1 MPGPDYWQNRADY
14 AIRATLDTKA
24 KAIRGTVRIAYTN
37 NSPDT
42 LDVLWLHLEQNLYK
56 ADSRGYMAAG
66 GEPRGTTDGMTL
78 TSAEVAV
85 VKANAG
91 AITPLI
97 RDPPSQLPLPPPLP
111 PGHAAPLPPPYHS
124 STPPNYARRHT

>member
-37 NSPDT
+37 NSPNT

-66 GEPRGTTDGMTL
+66 GEPRGPRSEERRVGKEGVRQ
-78 TSAEVAV
+78 S
-85 VKANAG
+85 
-91 AITPLI
+91 
-97 RDPPSQLPLPPPLP
+97 RDQGCPEPKKKKKK
-111 PGHAAPLPPPYHS
+111 
-124 STPPNYARRHT
+124 